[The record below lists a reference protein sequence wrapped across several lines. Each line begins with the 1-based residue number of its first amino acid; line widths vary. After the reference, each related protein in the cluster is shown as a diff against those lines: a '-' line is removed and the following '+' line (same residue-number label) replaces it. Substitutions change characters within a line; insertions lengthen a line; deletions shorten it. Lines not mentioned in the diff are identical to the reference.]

1 MNITDFQNIRRVKV
15 CVLLLVLSLAA
26 LPING
31 AIADTA
37 DKGGYANGQEGQVL
51 NTMPLTTASI
61 EKKTLEAVITTI
73 GERFKLSK
81 ETVITDL
88 NGKQVSIRQMLVP
101 CDAEIT
107 FETQNG
113 VRVAQR
119 IKMLRLGRDSRWQW
133 DADRPE

>member
-37 DKGGYANGQEGQVL
+37 DKGPYANGQEGQVL

-119 IKMLRLGRDSRWQW
+119 IKILRLGRDSRWQW

>member
-1 MNITDFQNIRRVKV
+1 MNITDFQDIRRVKV

-73 GERFKLSK
+73 CERFKLSK